1 MDLLWPGYL
10 FLLLLIPL
18 LILGYIWVL
27 RRRRRYAVRFSSLSL
42 IRAALPR
49 QSSLRRHIPFALFLL
64 ALASLM
70 VAAAR
75 PVAIT
80 TVPADQTTIILSM
93 DVSGSMRFTD
103 IAPSRLGAAEAA
115 AISFIKRQKASM
127 QIGLVAFSGYAE
139 LIQEPTTDQDAL
151 QSAIQSLTTG
161 RRTAIGS
168 GILKA
173 LEAIA
178 EINQNVAPI
187 VSETSANDLVT
198 PVPNGAY
205 VPEIIVLLTDGV
217 ANAGPA
223 PLDAAKQ
230 AADRGVRV
238 YTIGFGTESGPQ
250 GGSPFGSNPQSPD
263 GGFGSGGQQSPNG
276 GSGNN
281 NFFQGGR
288 GFRRGIDE
296 DTMKQIADL
305 TGGEY
310 YAASNSDELNN
321 VFKSLPTHLITKH
334 ETTEI
339 SALFAA
345 LGGLITLAAVLLSF
359 RFHPLP

>member
-10 FLLLLIPL
+10 LLLLFVPAL
-18 LILGYIWVL
+18 LAGYIWLL

-42 IRAALPR
+42 IRSAMPR
-49 QSSLRRHIPFALFLL
+49 QSSWRRHLPFGLFLV
-64 ALASLM
+64 ALTSLIT
-70 VAAAR
+70 AAAR

-80 TVPADQTTIILSM
+80 TVPADQTTIILSL

-115 AISFIKRQKASM
+115 AISFINRQKTSM

-139 LIQEPTTDQDAL
+139 LIQEPTSDQQAL
-151 QSAIQSLTTG
+151 QSAIESLTTG

-168 GILKA
+168 GILRA
-173 LEAIA
+173 LDAIA
-178 EINQNVAPI
+178 DIDPNVAHV
-187 VSETSANDLVT
+187 VSETSDGDQVT
-198 PVPNGAY
+198 PVPHGAY

-217 ANAGPA
+217 SNAGPA

-238 YTIGFGTESGPQ
+238 YTIGFGTENGPTRDQ
-250 GGSPFGSNPQSPD
+250 FGGPVD
-263 GGFGSGGQQSPNG
+263 GGFGQGGQRQG
-276 GSGNN
+276 GFGGN
-281 NFFQGGR
+281 NFFGGP

-296 DTMKQIADL
+296 TTMKEIAAL

-310 YAASNSDELNN
+310 YAASNAEELNN
-321 VFKSLPTHLITKH
+321 VFKGLPTYLIAKH
-334 ETTEI
+334 GTTEI
-339 SALFAA
+339 SFLFVAGGAL
-345 LGGLITLAAVLLSF
+345 LVLLAALLSF
-359 RFHPLP
+359 RWHPLP